1 MSGTPQ
7 ARSAY
12 FIGSQSSCQ
21 ICSRKH
27 SNIRSHVYF
36 PPDSFHRLQ
45 SLNRTVV
52 TSLMQYTSNA
62 RSAKQYKPTQTYDVR
77 RMRTIKTGIVR
88 TSNQRDDSNQRNGVQ
103 PKSFIQASFQMC
115 VLSNPSQ
122 WFDQPSAQR
131 CGVVA
136 SVRTAILVSVK
147 PTSKRRSM

>member
-12 FIGSQSSCQ
+12 FIGSQLSCQ

-88 TSNQRDDSNQRNGVQ
+88 TS
-103 PKSFIQASFQMC
+103 
-115 VLSNPSQ
+115 
-122 WFDQPSAQR
+122 
-131 CGVVA
+131 
-136 SVRTAILVSVK
+136 LVSSPSRYRTK
-147 PTSKRRSM
+147 EMTRTNEMACSQKASYKRRSRCVCCRIQVNGSISQAHSAAALSPP